1 MFANLLR
8 PFAGIACLG
17 GQRRKRPLIEGKPHY
32 NNLFNKNSSMKLAM
46 ECLHRKQAVYFFFSG
61 TLWKKGEWTDRRVFV
76 GAVALQLQKYER
88 DTKGRFN

>member
-1 MFANLLR
+1 
-8 PFAGIACLG
+8 
-17 GQRRKRPLIEGKPHY
+17 
-32 NNLFNKNSSMKLAM
+32 MKLAM